1 MAYGNVLF
9 PFISQHQYEKPLQL
23 GIFLLLSFNT
33 VSDFDTN
40 IFTPNDYIFA
50 LLWLMVNPIDT
61 LYLSS
66 QSVAKLKP

>member
-40 IFTPNDYIFA
+40 IFTPNDYILPFY
-50 LLWLMVNPIDT
+50 D
-61 LYLSS
+61 
-66 QSVAKLKP
+66 